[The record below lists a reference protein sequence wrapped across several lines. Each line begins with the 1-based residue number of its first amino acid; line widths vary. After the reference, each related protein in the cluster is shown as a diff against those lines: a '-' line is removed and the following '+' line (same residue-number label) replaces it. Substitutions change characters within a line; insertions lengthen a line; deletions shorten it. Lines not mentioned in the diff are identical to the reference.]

1 MFLYPYLVICRTVC
15 ANYATMVNKGDAV
28 GSDEWRELPIEQ
40 QMTFR
45 IPLSVIVNMTHLRN
59 RQPVITAS
67 EYLRL
72 HGQDPESES
81 SSGFWPRESYHTHP
95 NVFEKNKRKT
105 PSQFVIDNHW
115 YEPAN
120 TTRVD
125 YIPEAMKSW
134 GSLKYHPRPH
144 NYDSGSAEYWPPP
157 EPTEFSLTRMR
168 PRTITLLT
176 GSQPKTL

>member
-1 MFLYPYLVICRTVC
+1 M
-15 ANYATMVNKGDAV
+15 A
-28 GSDEWRELPIEQ
+28 
-40 QMTFR
+40 FR
-45 IPLSVIVNMTHLRN
+45 IPLSVVVNMTHLRN
-59 RQPVITAS
+59 RQPVVTAS

-125 YIPEAMKSW
+125 YIPEAMKRW

-157 EPTEFSLTRMR
+157 EPTEISPTPDEAKNDHSVDWLTAKNIVKSSGLGREVNLDDDGVIEEILNALGWEVLHTF
-168 PRTITLLT
+168 PAV
-176 GSQPKTL
+176 